1 LEIHVAQ
8 RNALIIGGV
17 VVAAAVV
24 AAVAWFGF
32 GGSRAP
38 APMASTAGPA
48 PAAPTGAP
56 ASSSPAASPAPT
68 AATGGVA
75 EMAMGP
81 ADAKVTVVEYMSLT
95 CPHCAAFHR
104 DVLPQLKTNYVDT
117 NKIRFVFRDF
127 PLDGVAYGAAI
138 IARCMGEEN
147 PARYVGFVDIL
158 FRQQERWARSPE
170 PLGEVKRM
178 AQVAGMSGE
187 TFDACLKNEKVAT
200 TILQMRQEA
209 VDKYK
214 ISATPSFLVNGRLL
228 EGGQSLAE
236 FEKVL
241 TPLLN

>member
-1 LEIHVAQ
+1 MAQ

-48 PAAPTGAP
+48 PVAP
-56 ASSSPAASPAPT
+56 AGTPSPASAQTPT
-68 AATGGVA
+68 PGGLA

-81 ADAKVTVVEYMSLT
+81 AEAKVTVVEYMSLT

-104 DVLPQLKTNYVDT
+104 EVLPQLKSTYVDT

-127 PLDGVAYGAAI
+127 PFDGVAYGAAI

-158 FRQQERWARSPE
+158 FRQQDRWARSPE

-178 AQVAGMSGE
+178 AQVAGMTGE
-187 TFDACLKNEKVAT
+187 AFDACLKNEKIANA
-200 TILQMRQEA
+200 ILQVRQEG

-214 ISATPSFLVNGRLL
+214 VGATPSFLVNGKLL
-228 EGGQSLAE
+228 EGGQSFAE
-236 FEKVL
+236 FEKIIN
-241 TPLLN
+241 PLFN

>member
-1 LEIHVAQ
+1 MAQ

-17 VVAAAVV
+17 VIAAAVV

-48 PAAPTGAP
+48 PASTP
-56 ASSSPAASPAPT
+56 ASSPAITPAPAAAP
-68 AATGGVA
+68 GGLA
-75 EMAMGP
+75 EMAMGA

-104 DVLPQLKTNYVDT
+104 DVLPQLKTSYVDT
-117 NKIRFVFRDF
+117 NKVRFVFRDF

-187 TFDACLKNEKVAT
+187 TFDACLKNEKIAT

-214 ISATPSFLVNGRLL
+214 VAATPSFLVNGRLL
-228 EGGQSLAE
+228 EGGQSFAE

-241 TPLLN
+241 NPLLN